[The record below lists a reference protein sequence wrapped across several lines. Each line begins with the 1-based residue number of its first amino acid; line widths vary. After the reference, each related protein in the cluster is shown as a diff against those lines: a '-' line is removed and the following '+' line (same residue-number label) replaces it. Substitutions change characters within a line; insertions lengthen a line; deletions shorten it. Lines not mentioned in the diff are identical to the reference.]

1 MATVSSGLSTR
12 EVILVEALQCFAEH
26 GFAGTSLNDI
36 AERVGIRRPSLLHH
50 FPSKEA
56 LYRGVF
62 ETAVTDWFERVERA
76 SAGDGQGWAQIDR
89 VLTAAFEFFHENPA
103 FVRLVRREALE
114 EDSPIGH
121 ELGQALRPLMQ
132 RAVGFF
138 EREMGAGRLRPF
150 DPEQL
155 LLTGYGALLS
165 WFSDLSFLEAL
176 TGRDPLAEEALR
188 DRLSH
193 LREFF
198 RSALTP

>member
-1 MATVSSGLSTR
+1 MATATTAPSTR
-12 EVILVEALQCFAEH
+12 ELILAEALKAFAEH

-36 AERVGIRRPSLLHH
+36 AQRVGIRRPSLLHH
-50 FPSKEA
+50 FPSKLA
-56 LYRGVF
+56 IYRGVF
-62 ETAVTDWFERVERA
+62 ETAVADWFDRVERA
-76 SAGDGQGWAQIDR
+76 SAGEGQGWPQIDR
-89 VLTAAFEFFHENPA
+89 VLTAAFEFFHENPD

-121 ELGQALRPLMQ
+121 ELGLALQPLMH
-132 RAVGFF
+132 RAVGFLD
-138 EREMGAGRLRPF
+138 REMQAGRLRPF

-176 TGRDPLAEEALR
+176 TGRDPLAHDAVRE
-188 DRLSH
+188 RLSH

-198 RSALTP
+198 KSALTP